1 MRRFKPLAIATLV
14 LALLGGASD
23 AAAAKS
29 GSAHGLGP
37 ASFAVFEL
45 PAGEGLTALLEH
57 SVDTTT
63 LWIASPTQFNAYR
76 VRGKVAAGRLSA
88 RFGGLG
94 SLSLRFKPKKTL
106 PVERPGG
113 RCGGL
118 TTQTEL
124 GVFTGTIHFAGEG
137 GYSHV
142 DASRV
147 PGEVLNPIRYDCGS
161 PPPTVGHS
169 SHRTI
174 DERALQLIR
183 LEREAEGG
191 HAAVLQASSGP
202 QALTAISVDRP
213 PSRAGAYLFAGGT
226 EEAGGVKILRGGAVK
241 APPTAFQLDLAAGTA
256 TLAPPFP
263 FSGGATLQRNP
274 DGTSSWSGDLS
285 LSVLGGGSVPL
296 TGAGFRAFL
305 AKDFP
310 D

>member
-1 MRRFKPLAIATLV
+1 MPRFKPLAITTLA

-23 AAAAKS
+23 AAATKS
-29 GSAHGLGP
+29 GNASGLGP
-37 ASFAVFEL
+37 TSFAVFRL
-45 PAGEGLTALLEH
+45 PAGDGLTALLER
-57 SVDTTT
+57 SGDTTT
-63 LWIASPTQFNAYR
+63 LWITGPTQFNAYR
-76 VRGKVAAGRLSA
+76 VHGKVAAGRLSA

-94 SLSLRFKPKKTL
+94 RLSLRFKPTRTL

-118 TTQTEL
+118 TVQTEL
-124 GVFTGTIHFAGEG
+124 GVFTGGIHFAGEG

-147 PGEVLNPIRYDCGS
+147 PGEVLNPIRYDCAS
-161 PPPTVGHS
+161 PPPTVRHS

-174 DERALQLIR
+174 DERVLPLLR

-202 QALTAISVDRP
+202 QALTAVAVDRP
-213 PSRAGAYLFAGGT
+213 PSRAGAYLFAGGA
-226 EEAGGVKILRGGAVK
+226 EEAGGMKILRGGAVK
-241 APPTAFQLDLAAGTA
+241 APPTAFQPDLAAGAA

-263 FSGGATLQRNP
+263 FTGSASLARNP

-296 TGAGFRAFL
+296 AGAAFKAFL

-310 D
+310 G